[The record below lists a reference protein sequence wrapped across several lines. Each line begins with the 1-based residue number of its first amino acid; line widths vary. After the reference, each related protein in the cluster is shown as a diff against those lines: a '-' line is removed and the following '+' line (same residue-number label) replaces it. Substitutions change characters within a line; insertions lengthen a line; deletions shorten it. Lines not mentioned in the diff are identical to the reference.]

1 MTARI
6 LVVDDTELNVKLLE
20 AKLASEYFDVLK
32 ATSGPTALRIAAAEQ
47 PDIVLLDVMMPQMD
61 GFEVCRRLKADR
73 HTADIP
79 IVMVTALSE
88 VADRLRGLEAGAD
101 DFLTKPTNDVALFAR
116 VRSLVRLRR
125 MMQELRLR
133 DEICGRLAEGAEEHA
148 AEAPVAA
155 RILLV
160 EGDNLVAVRLTEIL
174 RPVAASVM
182 RAASCAEAQ
191 RLLDERTE
199 LVIASLAIPDDDALR
214 FVSRCRANESFREL
228 PILLTADADELVR
241 LARGLDL
248 GANDYLVRPVD
259 RSELLARTAAQLRR
273 SRLQQ
278 RLRESQRRSLSLALT
293 DDLTG
298 LYNRRYVLA
307 HLDELIGRA
316 GHDAAAVLLFDID
329 NFKWVNDT
337 YGHVA
342 GDDALRELAERT
354 MRSVRSADLVARI
367 GGEEF
372 LVVMPE
378 STLDIGVTVAERLRL
393 AIAGQPFTIRDCGER
408 LPLTVSIGVT
418 TIAEYGDTSA
428 AILKRADDAL
438 YLAKNNGRNRVTAR
452 AAPPVQLAAAS

>member
-20 AKLASEYFDVLK
+20 AKLSSEYFDVLK
-32 ATSGPTALRIAAAEQ
+32 ASNGPAALRIAAAEQ
-47 PDIVLLDVMMPQMD
+47 QDLVLLDVMMPQMD

-73 HTADIP
+73 ITADIP
-79 IVMVTALSE
+79 VVMVTALSD
-88 VADRLRGLEAGAD
+88 VADRLRGLDAGAD

-133 DEICGRLAEGAEEHA
+133 DEICGRLANGAEDAA
-148 AEAPVAA
+148 AEELPAA
-155 RILLV
+155 HILLV
-160 EGDNLVAVRLTEIL
+160 ERDDRVAARLMEIL
-174 RPVAASVM
+174 RPVAAAVT
-182 RAASCAEAQ
+182 RATSCAEAHD
-191 RLLDERTE
+191 LLDDATE
-199 LVIASLAIPDDDALR
+199 LVIASLSIPDDDALR
-214 FVSRCRANESFREL
+214 FVSRCRANEGFREL
-228 PILLTADADELVR
+228 PILLTADADELAR

-259 RSELLARTAAQLRR
+259 RSELVARTTAQLRR
-273 SRLQQ
+273 KRLQQ

-298 LYNRRYVLA
+298 LYNRRYALA
-307 HLDELIGRA
+307 HLEELIGRA
-316 GHDAAAVLLFDID
+316 ASDPSAVLLFDID
-329 NFKWVNDT
+329 KFKWVNDT

-342 GDDALRELAERT
+342 GDDALRELAART

-378 STLDIGVTVAERLRL
+378 STLDVGVSVAERLR
-393 AIAGQPFTIRDCGER
+393 ASIASQPFTIHESGER
-408 LPLTVSIGVT
+408 WPLTISIGVT
-418 TIAEYGDTSA
+418 TIAECGDTA
-428 AILKRADDAL
+428 AAVLKRADDAL
-438 YLAKNNGRNRVTAR
+438 YLAKNSGRNRVTAR
-452 AAPPVQLAAAS
+452 AAQPVTFAAAS